1 MELYP
6 WLKTQPAMLKSF
18 QKLMTVP
25 RYSEWL
31 SVVQFQKPA
40 GSGIAFVD
48 VGGNVGHQCQR
59 LLAAHPELA
68 GSIVLQDLEET
79 IKAAPPVEG
88 VKAMAH
94 DFFKPNPV
102 QGQSTHFRMSAVI

>member
-1 MELYP
+1 
-6 WLKTQPAMLKSF
+6 
-18 QKLMTVP
+18 MTLP
-25 RYSEWL
+25 RYSDWL
-31 SVVQFQKPA
+31 NVVEFRKPA
-40 GSGIAFVD
+40 GEDEVVFVD

-79 IKAAPPVEG
+79 ISAAPSING
-88 VKAMAH
+88 VKPLAH

-102 QGQSTHFRMSAVI
+102 KGK